1 MQTSWLTPETTKSDW
16 LLEIWSKLSI
26 LSTICAKNIFFWKF
40 SNFASFLR
48 SVCLTKVEFSSL
60 SNILGNSTLEPFWLV
75 NLAFV
80 CTDDAGKHVKAA
92 KTHFHRHL
100 VQLETSKDQISL
112 KFWYTEPWHVI
123 PPPKFPKTRHNN
135 GSESQLWDWLR
146 TSEFHK
152 KWCFC
157 VPNIILKTKKNRR
170 WWINIWFFLYHC
182 DTPDFDPDSA
192 EPVTTQEA
200 TRLLKR
206 FGPAFA
212 QDQYVHQVSFLK
224 FIYNQFAQLKQSV
237 FLMNISNVFDNVQLK
252 EMVANSVIQ
261 VAKSFSRRH
270 YKEPEQVCSIQ
281 QTRTHEPTLRWGT
294 SNLGIVKLFL
304 RK

>member
-16 LLEIWSKLSI
+16 LLEIWWKLSIWATICAKNIFFPNFSLFVDFLWPVCFTRFYFERKRLKTMPTSWLTPETTKSDWLLEIWSRLSI

-182 DTPDFDPDSA
+182 DS
-192 EPVTTQEA
+192 
-200 TRLLKR
+200 
-206 FGPAFA
+206 
-212 QDQYVHQVSFLK
+212 
-224 FIYNQFAQLKQSV
+224 
-237 FLMNISNVFDNVQLK
+237 
-252 EMVANSVIQ
+252 
-261 VAKSFSRRH
+261 
-270 YKEPEQVCSIQ
+270 
-281 QTRTHEPTLRWGT
+281 
-294 SNLGIVKLFL
+294 KLFWGSWCNHES
-304 RK
+304 